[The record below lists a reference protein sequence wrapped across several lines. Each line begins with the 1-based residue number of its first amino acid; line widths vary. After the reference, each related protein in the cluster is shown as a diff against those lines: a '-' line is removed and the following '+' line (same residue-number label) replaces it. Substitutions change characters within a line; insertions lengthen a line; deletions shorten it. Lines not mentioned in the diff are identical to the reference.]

1 MTESEQAL
9 RQAKKEF
16 HEKFNLLNSEYEA
29 SKTRMGVEL
38 NSLIK
43 LAFEEQKSMIINEL
57 SKKLKWIEIH
67 PKIIKCI
74 ENAPSPN
81 QEDKL

>member
-1 MTESEQAL
+1 MTKLE
-9 RQAKKEF
+9 QAKKEF
-16 HEKFNLLNSEYEA
+16 LTMFGNVLYDKGFVPFENTTNTEK
-29 SKTRMGVEL
+29 EL
-38 NSLIK
+38 NALIK
-43 LAFEEQKSMIINEL
+43 LVFEEQKSMIINEL

-81 QEDKL
+81 QEDKP

>member
-1 MTESEQAL
+1 MVERKTGGQKMTKL
-9 RQAKKEF
+9 KKAIEDF
-16 HEKFNLLNSEYEA
+16 VGYEGFGNKHFRKKLND
-29 SKTRMGVEL
+29 
-38 NSLIK
+38 LIE

-74 ENAPSPN
+74 ENAPSTN
-81 QEDKL
+81 QEDK